1 MFLPYFPHRM
11 SLALPKGVSSDGK
24 ISNLRMYF
32 CSGDGP
38 GAGLRKFIFVGDS
51 NERKIQETP
60 SS

>member
-32 CSGDGP
+32 CSGYGP
-38 GAGLRKFIFVGDS
+38 YPGLG
-51 NERKIQETP
+51 
-60 SS
+60 